1 MIPLTNTERRWAQ
14 TALVTI
20 FPSGAHPR
28 VPGADVI
35 DGGEA
40 LEGVCQRVPARV
52 ALGLRVAVWIFAISP
67 LLVLRR
73 FRTLS
78 SLDPR
83 AREEAVLGLLS
94 YRVYFV
100 RQLALLLKAF
110 GALLYIS
117 ARGVREKIVGR
128 EPVVQLRPSKEARHV
143 A

>member
-20 FPSGAHPR
+20 FPSGVHPR
-28 VPGADVI
+28 VQGADVI
-35 DGGEA
+35 DGGQA

-52 ALGLRVAVWIFAISP
+52 ALGLRAAVWIFALSP

-78 SLDPR
+78 SLDP
-83 AREEAVLGLLS
+83 AKREQVVLELLS

-110 GALLYIS
+110 GALLFIA
-117 ARGVREKIVGR
+117 ARGVREGIVRR